1 MGERREVNKLLNS
14 GLVRSLSNEIRKS
27 PDIPHLINCVWALSN
42 LAATDVSTRD
52 AIVRS
57 DPNLFVA
64 LHGVLEISTSD
75 YQLQGEVMQFVSN
88 VFTHRKI
95 WHDQF
100 KDSYTYA
107 VELTAV
113 CLHNFD
119 FHNPQNYSEDTG
131 VRILEAE
138 ADQYLLNITRTFG
151 ILVDLELAT
160 TKGADP
166 HWVYHPSQRLD
177 QVINEYK
184 LFLPLMRIL
193 ELSQNS
199 KVLERTWKI
208 IGFLCSCKYSPNNV
222 ENLVDNN
229 WLNVIKLAQ
238 ITLAS
243 QK

>member
-1 MGERREVNKLLNS
+1 M
-14 GLVRSLSNEIRKS
+14 
-27 PDIPHLINCVWALSN
+27 
-42 LAATDVSTRD
+42 
-52 AIVRS
+52 
-57 DPNLFVA
+57 
-64 LHGVLEISTSD
+64 
-75 YQLQGEVMQFVSN
+75 
-88 VFTHRKI
+88 FTHKNI
-95 WHDQF
+95 WYDQF

-131 VRILEAE
+131 VRILEPE
-138 ADQYLLNITRTFG
+138 ADQYLLNIAKTFG
-151 ILVDLELAT
+151 IIVDLELKT

-199 KVLERTWKI
+199 KLVELTWKI
-208 IGFLCSCKYSPNNV
+208 IGFLCSCRYSPKNV